1 MSRVHSL
8 ILTAAAIAMLATA
21 VSCAGGDDGI
31 GPIRHPE
38 AQAGGD
44 PFDCH
49 DFDAEAADRTTRFTA
64 PGLSLHYTPGVI
76 IERRNGAITFTDIAS
91 GHRAALDF
99 TTDTGSLTVD
109 GQPVALAAWPRQRQD
124 RQLCGNIRRDR
135 RQPTGSGRCRRPVTR
150 ICSYE
155 AKSVTLPDYYN
166 SGRRY
171 DETIAVYYIFR
182 PARNRPPC
190 HAAAT
195 APH

>member
-109 GQPVALAAWPRQRQD
+109 GQPVALAA
-124 RQLCGNIRRDR
+124 
-135 RQPTGSGRCRRPVTR
+135 CRVSARTDSYVAIFAVTADSRPV
-150 ICSYE
+150 
-155 AKSVTLPDYYN
+155 V
-166 SGRRY
+166 
-171 DETIAVYYIFR
+171 AVVDGL
-182 PARNRPPC
+182 
-190 HAAAT
+190 
-195 APH
+195 